1 MLANLMSGLSLA
13 FNNAKRSTLSSESH
27 RGPEGEWVGLTLAA
41 SERNRRSS
49 FEWRDREREREKER
63 GLRCKSRGPEG
74 PSFELCAGCRSGEGL
89 EGAKAHSKAERL
101 PVKVEGKNSL
111 SRYCAPFLSTVASF
125 LP

>member
-49 FEWRDREREREKER
+49 FEWWERARERRRGRGRESESGGCGVRVGALRAPHSSSAPGVGAER
-63 GLRCKSRGPEG
+63 G
-74 PSFELCAGCRSGEGL
+74 
-89 EGAKAHSKAERL
+89 
-101 PVKVEGKNSL
+101 
-111 SRYCAPFLSTVASF
+111 
-125 LP
+125 